1 MAIDTLYTS
10 ATYNAFTTALEM
22 DDIMTALGVIFNAS
36 FWTALDAP
44 SKEALIK
51 ASTRYINT
59 LDWLGD
65 QNTDIVVSSMK
76 WPRTN
81 LDGAED
87 TIVPYE
93 IQLRAGCWII
103 HNATA
108 NGNGSG
114 NKKAGSMK
122 SKNVGEGNRWR
133 RSRKKALIMMKINK
147 AKSTDGKGLI
157 NHFSGLKKA
166 DSSLTVGVQQDA
178 HDYADGTSVL
188 MVAMVGEFGN
198 ASRNIAPRHFLS
210 RAVKVDERFYKSR
223 IIFILK
229 KYDKDPKVINLMM
242 NELGR
247 HLARQI
253 DYKTERGRA

>member
-10 ATYNAFTTALEM
+10 ATYNAYTTVLEM
-22 DDIMTALGVIFNAS
+22 DDIMANLGVLFNAS

-44 SKEALIK
+44 TKEALIK

-65 QNTDIVVSSMK
+65 QNLDIVVPSMK
-76 WPRTN
+76 WPRIN

-87 TIVPYE
+87 TVVPYE

-122 SKNVGEGNRWR
+122 SKNVGEV
-133 RSRKKALIMMKINK
+133 SIQYETEADLIKA
-147 AKSTDGKGLI
+147 T
-157 NHFSGLKKA
+157 
-166 DSSLTVGVQQDA
+166 SLSATNPCEGYGQ
-178 HDYADGTSVL
+178 
-188 MVAMVGEFGN
+188 EFLAG
-198 ASRNIAPRHFLS
+198 
-210 RAVKVDERFYKSR
+210 
-223 IIFILK
+223 
-229 KYDKDPKVINLMM
+229 
-242 NELGR
+242 NELSFGIGGVGLGR
-247 HLARQI
+247 RP
-253 DYKTERGRA
+253 